1 MIMNSVID
9 DLKIY
14 VRNLINGQENDI
26 NLSDLKINCSKD
38 EYYKKTVLRLQK
50 NYTLYKQDN
59 KYFNDMLIALREYLI
74 VFKDS
79 LNINNF
85 DIPEDNNFGII
96 KDEYSSE
103 YFCKMKLPDY
113 LKSELVEPAFLWA
126 DSNIKFID
134 SNKESSCLLTDPY
147 IYQLTGFKKFR
158 SEQQK
163 MCVYGALNT
172 PDGYTTLI
180 SLPTGG
186 GKSLVTQ
193 TVAYQ
198 KDGLTIVVVPTVS
211 LAIDQER
218 SAKKGIKSETKENE
232 IFYYTSGKD
241 ASPILKAIHNKTAK
255 LLFISP
261 ETLLLNQGF
270 INEIENAN
278 QCKYLKNIVIDE
290 AHIVL
295 DWGALF
301 RVDYQCLESWKNNL
315 QEMNSTLRTFLLSAT
330 FDEKSVNILKDM
342 FSKNGR
348 WIEVRCDALRKEP
361 RFTYVRA
368 KSILDKKKKTKELIR
383 LLPHPMIVYVS
394 RPDEAESLKKELE
407 EERIYN
413 IRLFTGNTGN
423 KQRKDIINEWIND
436 DFEIMIAT
444 SAFGVDVDKPDVRT
458 VLHLYLPQ
466 NANSYYQELGR
477 GGRDGLPSL
486 SCMCLYYNS
495 DEEITRKR
503 ITKQILTSEK
513 VIKRWFSMFNSPMTK
528 AVKDLYQI
536 DTSVKPSYNEESDEE
551 INEADVKWNV
561 YVLLLLRRRRL
572 LEIISVRRET
582 NSYIFT
588 IKILDNDLL
597 ETSIDL
603 NKKVEQIH
611 DEEYK
616 YRIDGFNKIKSSV
629 KNVGQ
634 RCWSEMFYD
643 TYHYVDEF
651 CAGCDYHI
659 NAMPFKVKH
668 FVEKPI
674 RSPVNEYLKDS
685 YLLGTRE
692 EVAIIGNFDNKIV
705 QYLNKE
711 GMTVLVTNDIDYI
724 ENSSCFDFKS
734 INVFI
739 IKFNEFYSLI
749 SKQNFYYVSG
759 LIGFLYSGANDQKLD
774 QFIKVKN
781 YMTKYHCFKAVHI
794 LKENVYFEQVDKN
807 ITELLD
813 GPTYEPEMLLSK

>member
-1 MIMNSVID
+1 MNSVID

-241 ASPILKAIHNKTAK
+241 ASPILKAIRNKTAK

-315 QEMNSTLRTFLLSAT
+315 QEMNSSLRTFLLSAT
-330 FDEKSVNILKDM
+330 FDEKSVTILKDM
-342 FSKNGR
+342 FSKDGR

-361 RFTYVRA
+361 RFTYVQA
-368 KSILDKKKKTKELIR
+368 KNILDKKRKK
-383 LLPHPMIVYVS
+383 
-394 RPDEAESLKKELE
+394 
-407 EERIYN
+407 
-413 IRLFTGNTGN
+413 
-423 KQRKDIINEWIND
+423 
-436 DFEIMIAT
+436 
-444 SAFGVDVDKPDVRT
+444 
-458 VLHLYLPQ
+458 
-466 NANSYYQELGR
+466 
-477 GGRDGLPSL
+477 
-486 SCMCLYYNS
+486 
-495 DEEITRKR
+495 
-503 ITKQILTSEK
+503 
-513 VIKRWFSMFNSPMTK
+513 
-528 AVKDLYQI
+528 
-536 DTSVKPSYNEESDEE
+536 
-551 INEADVKWNV
+551 
-561 YVLLLLRRRRL
+561 
-572 LEIISVRRET
+572 
-582 NSYIFT
+582 
-588 IKILDNDLL
+588 
-597 ETSIDL
+597 
-603 NKKVEQIH
+603 
-611 DEEYK
+611 
-616 YRIDGFNKIKSSV
+616 
-629 KNVGQ
+629 KN
-634 RCWSEMFYD
+634 
-643 TYHYVDEF
+643 
-651 CAGCDYHI
+651 
-659 NAMPFKVKH
+659 
-668 FVEKPI
+668 
-674 RSPVNEYLKDS
+674 
-685 YLLGTRE
+685 
-692 EVAIIGNFDNKIV
+692 
-705 QYLNKE
+705 
-711 GMTVLVTNDIDYI
+711 
-724 ENSSCFDFKS
+724 
-734 INVFI
+734 
-739 IKFNEFYSLI
+739 
-749 SKQNFYYVSG
+749 
-759 LIGFLYSGANDQKLD
+759 
-774 QFIKVKN
+774 
-781 YMTKYHCFKAVHI
+781 
-794 LKENVYFEQVDKN
+794 
-807 ITELLD
+807 
-813 GPTYEPEMLLSK
+813 

>member
-1 MIMNSVID
+1 MNSVID

-85 DIPEDNNFGII
+85 DIPEDNEFGII

-113 LKSELVEPAFLWA
+113 LKSELVEPAFLWS

-134 SNKESSCLLTDPY
+134 SNKESPCLLTDPY
-147 IYQLTGFKKFR
+147 IYQLTGYKKFR

-163 MCVYGALNT
+163 MCVYGALKT

-186 GKSLVTQ
+186 GKSLITQ

-218 SAKKGIKSETKENE
+218 SAKKGIKSDIKENE

-241 ASPILKAIHNKTAK
+241 ALPILNAIHNKTAK

-278 QCKYLKNIVIDE
+278 QCRYLKNIVIDE

-315 QEMNSTLRTFLLSAT
+315 QEMNSSLRTFLLSAT

-342 FSKNGR
+342 FSKDGR

-361 RFTYVRA
+361 RFTYVQA
-368 KSILDKKKKTKELIR
+368 KNILDKKKKEKELIR

-394 RPDEAESLKKELE
+394 RPDEAESLKKGLE
-407 EERIYN
+407 EEGIYN
-413 IRLFTGNTGN
+413 IRTFTGKTGN
-423 KQRKDIINEWIND
+423 NQRKKIIDEWIQD

-444 SAFGVDVDKPDVRT
+444 SAFGVGVDKPDVRT

-503 ITKQILTSEK
+503 IT
-513 VIKRWFSMFNSPMTK
+513 
-528 AVKDLYQI
+528 
-536 DTSVKPSYNEESDEE
+536 
-551 INEADVKWNV
+551 
-561 YVLLLLRRRRL
+561 
-572 LEIISVRRET
+572 
-582 NSYIFT
+582 
-588 IKILDNDLL
+588 
-597 ETSIDL
+597 
-603 NKKVEQIH
+603 
-611 DEEYK
+611 
-616 YRIDGFNKIKSSV
+616 
-629 KNVGQ
+629 
-634 RCWSEMFYD
+634 
-643 TYHYVDEF
+643 
-651 CAGCDYHI
+651 
-659 NAMPFKVKH
+659 
-668 FVEKPI
+668 
-674 RSPVNEYLKDS
+674 
-685 YLLGTRE
+685 
-692 EVAIIGNFDNKIV
+692 
-705 QYLNKE
+705 
-711 GMTVLVTNDIDYI
+711 
-724 ENSSCFDFKS
+724 
-734 INVFI
+734 
-739 IKFNEFYSLI
+739 
-749 SKQNFYYVSG
+749 
-759 LIGFLYSGANDQKLD
+759 
-774 QFIKVKN
+774 
-781 YMTKYHCFKAVHI
+781 
-794 LKENVYFEQVDKN
+794 
-807 ITELLD
+807 
-813 GPTYEPEMLLSK
+813 